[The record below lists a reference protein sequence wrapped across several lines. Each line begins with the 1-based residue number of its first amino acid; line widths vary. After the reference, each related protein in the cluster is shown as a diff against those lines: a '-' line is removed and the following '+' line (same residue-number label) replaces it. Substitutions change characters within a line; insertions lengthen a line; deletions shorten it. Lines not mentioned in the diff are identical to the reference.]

1 MRLSLRIKAS
11 QNYNEL
17 LEAEIAKLKNKPIT
31 IDLVGGKFL
40 LYAYLCNNIVK
51 FGTSFCNK
59 NGQRPKSHRTS
70 VPNLALGFVI
80 YASKE
85 HLQKLNKAI
94 KDRFKM
100 QGGSEHVNCKIH
112 ELERFAIDYLK
123 IMKFEFKK
131 EKIQTLKLLNIFL
144 KD

>member
-1 MRLSLRIKAS
+1 L
-11 QNYNEL
+11 YN
-17 LEAEIAKLKNKPIT
+17 
-31 IDLVGGKFL
+31 G
-40 LYAYLCNNIVK
+40 IVK
-51 FGTSFCNK
+51 FSTSFCDK
-59 NGQRPKSHRTS
+59 NGQRPKSHKTS

-94 KDRFKM
+94 KERFKM

-123 IMKFEFKK
+123 IMKFEFKR